1 MRDAG
6 IIHYA
11 LFWNGSNGLR
21 RAYFVNNCLQ
31 SATMNRRFWISYRKW
46 YKFCNNNLSFVLGS
60 KGGTLK
66 LVNPKQEDWASIQ
79 LLNVSLS
86 RKFLVYFAE
95 MSSYFSVKTSKR
107 KVRKYLKCMK
117 EFLRRFDL
125 ANGNYL
131 SVFLGI
137 FARIVKVTHF
147 AQVAKFR
154 ERANRKMHPRKVGKN
169 NREPTFFCQQNSKTK
184 FIVPFPT
191 QQEKQKVYLPF
202 LFVAFVFRIG
212 SLPMRLQR
220 MKIG

>member
-1 MRDAG
+1 
-6 IIHYA
+6 
-11 LFWNGSNGLR
+11 
-21 RAYFVNNCLQ
+21 
-31 SATMNRRFWISYRKW
+31 
-46 YKFCNNNLSFVLGS
+46 
-60 KGGTLK
+60 
-66 LVNPKQEDWASIQ
+66 
-79 LLNVSLS
+79 
-86 RKFLVYFAE
+86 
-95 MSSYFSVKTSKR
+95 
-107 KVRKYLKCMK
+107 MK